1 MSIGCSVRQSV
12 GSRLVHHENVS
23 QSTQHDSFVH
33 LIIHSFNHSFIHSFF
48 HSFVHSFIRSFVHS
62 FFHSFLYSVYI
73 PSINLNSK
81 TSFTDLQCSPVQST
95 AVQCRALQCRALQC
109 TAEASSMNP
118 THHTSVTSLAHLPR
132 FLRSIRHLS

>member
-1 MSIGCSVRQSV
+1 MF
-12 GSRLVHHENVS
+12 SRKKEKKVQNERS
-23 QSTQHDSFVH
+23 QSSFH
-33 LIIHSFNHSFIHSFF
+33 LLALNPYTNSHSFIHSII
-48 HSFVHSFIRSFVHS
+48 HSFILSFVRSFIHSFVHS

-73 PSINLNSK
+73 QSINLNSK
-81 TSFTDLQCSPVQST
+81 TSFIDLQCSPVQST

-118 THHTSVTSLAHLPR
+118 THHTSVTSLAHLPK